1 MYVFSSNNH
10 AASEIV
16 RFFAA
21 STRCDINDTAH
32 DAGGWLLETTVAV
45 QAALPTGNM
54 ASTHACIPK
63 WQANLGPHDDA
74 IAIYAWYSDLCVYL
88 LSTVG
93 STARTQLRLFH
104 TSLRLPVRGL
114 RPHPAAHLSIA
125 LSSVRLID
133 GRTNKSLALCII
145 PCEIPCVP
153 CPCMPCVCRVLV
165 RCRAVG
171 RVLLLSLVPAS
182 INQWRLGRVNSCLP
196 PRRRPRMPLQSPN
209 LGRRM
214 ATRTGKIYLLSGFF
228 WPIWL
233 SVYSS
238 QFIICSDNQLCWC
251 NLAKQLCS
259 SNQLCWCNHAIK
271 QLITTLV
278 HSCYQ
283 TINLACLIKIL
294 TILYLKGKEKRSIPS
309 YVRAWSLRAGTIYVH
324 GFSGNSPYRTYCVDR
339 GAERKIPTQAMTGR
353 QIDQVSLTCMIRP
366 SVVVLGRTAGCIVV
380 DRWRWGPVISS
391 SRIYYINLVRQ

>member
-1 MYVFSSNNH
+1 M
-10 AASEIV
+10 
-16 RFFAA
+16 
-21 STRCDINDTAH
+21 
-32 DAGGWLLETTVAV
+32 
-45 QAALPTGNM
+45 
-54 ASTHACIPK
+54 
-63 WQANLGPHDDA
+63 
-74 IAIYAWYSDLCVYL
+74 YL

-228 WPIWL
+228 WPI
-233 SVYSS
+233 
-238 QFIICSDNQLCWC
+238 
-251 NLAKQLCS
+251 
-259 SNQLCWCNHAIK
+259 
-271 QLITTLV
+271 
-278 HSCYQ
+278 
-283 TINLACLIKIL
+283 
-294 TILYLKGKEKRSIPS
+294 
-309 YVRAWSLRAGTIYVH
+309 
-324 GFSGNSPYRTYCVDR
+324 
-339 GAERKIPTQAMTGR
+339 
-353 QIDQVSLTCMIRP
+353 
-366 SVVVLGRTAGCIVV
+366 
-380 DRWRWGPVISS
+380 
-391 SRIYYINLVRQ
+391 